1 MARRMINSAYCS
13 SGAFTTMSY
22 GAQSLYI
29 QLMLE
34 ADDEGFNSNP
44 MKTAYGIKL
53 GEEELEELE
62 SKSFIIR
69 FPSECCVIKHWW
81 CHNYISPTK
90 VRPTE
95 WQEELALLTKKDNG
109 AYTLVGK
116 KSEESRTKVGQSSDK
131 VRQKVGQKSVQ
142 CSVVESSV
150 EECKVISIKNIAQN
164 DFERGGVQGEQN
176 EEIDPFSKNIDTND
190 RVNDTSEHLT
200 KNDLFEMFW
209 KDYPRKVGKDK
220 CLSWFKAHK
229 VDDDLLADMLNA
241 IAIQKTSEQ
250 WNKDGKK
257 FIPHPYTWL
266 NRGGWKDEVD
276 MVVDYSESKPTEIK
290 MSKKVEQEEVDESKI
305 LEILENISKG
315 KLNDKNI

>member
-22 GAQSLYI
+22 GAQALYI

-95 WQEELALLTKKDNG
+95 WQEELALLTKKENG

-150 EECKVISIKNIAQN
+150 EECKVISIKTIAQN

-176 EEIDPFSKNIDTND
+176 EEIDILSKNDIKVDTVD
-190 RVNDTSEHLT
+190 DTSKPIT
-200 KNDLFEMFW
+200 PFDMFW
-209 KDYPRKVGKDK
+209 NDYPRKVGKDK
-220 CLSWFKAHK
+220 CLNWFKAHK

-241 IAIQKTSEQ
+241 IAIQKSSEQ

-276 MVVDYSESKPTEIK
+276 MTIELSDNKPTEVVI
-290 MSKKVEQEEVDESKI
+290 SKKEEPEMSEK
-305 LEILENISKG
+305 EMREMLENITKG
-315 KLNDKNI
+315 K

>member
-22 GAQSLYI
+22 GAQALYI

-44 MKTAYGIKL
+44 MKTAFGIKL

-95 WQEELALLTKKDNG
+95 WQEELALLTKKENG
-109 AYTLVGK
+109 AYTKVGK
-116 KSEESRTKVGQSSDK
+116 KSEESRTKVGQKSDK
-131 VRQKVGQKSVQ
+131 VRQKVGQKSAQ

-150 EECKVISIKNIAQN
+150 EECNTNKDLKTIEQN
-164 DFERGGVQGEQN
+164 DFARGVVNGEQN
-176 EEIDPFSKNIDTND
+176 EEIDSFPKNIDTND

-200 KNDLFEMFW
+200 KNELFEMFW
-209 KDYPRKVGKDK
+209 KAYPRKIGKAK

-229 VDDDLLADMLNA
+229 VDEDLLADMLNK
-241 IAIQKTSEQ
+241 IAVQTSSEQ
-250 WNKDGKK
+250 WLKDNGQY
-257 FIPHPYTWL
+257 IPHPYTWL
-266 NRGGWKDEVD
+266 NRGGWEDEVD

-290 MSKKVEQEEVDESKI
+290 MSKKAEQEEVDEVKMR
-305 LEILENISKG
+305 EMLENITKG
-315 KLNDKNI
+315 LK

>member
-22 GAQSLYI
+22 GAQALYI

-44 MKTAYGIKL
+44 MKTAFGIKL

-95 WQEELALLTKKDNG
+95 WQEELALLTKKENG
-109 AYTLVGK
+109 AYTKVGK
-116 KSEESRTKVGQSSDK
+116 KSEESRTKVGQKSDK

-150 EECKVISIKNIAQN
+150 EECNTNKDLKTIAQQV
-164 DFERGGVQGEQN
+164 ERCVVDDDKKMDQL
-176 EEIDPFSKNIDTND
+176 S
-190 RVNDTSEHLT
+190 

-209 KDYPRKVGKDK
+209 NDYPRKVGKDK

-250 WNKDGKK
+250 WNKEDKK

-276 MVVDYSESKPTEIK
+276 MVVDYSENKPTNVVVA
-290 MSKKVEQEEVDESKI
+290 KKVEQEMSEEEITKI
-305 LEILENISKG
+305 LENMSKS
-315 KLNDKNI
+315 KQP